1 MKKRAVAKFF
11 LIFLLAMVLVLSG
24 CSKPD
29 ERKYDTFAKCMT
41 EKGAVMYG
49 SFTCAACR
57 KQRKEFGASF
67 DLIKEIECHPR
78 GENSQTDLC
87 LKKDISKTPTW
98 MLEKNGEEVKRLV
111 GYQSF
116 ESLAELAG
124 CKFQEDITNG

>member
-1 MKKRAVAKFF
+1 M
-11 LIFLLAMVLVLSG
+11 S
-24 CSKPD
+24 D
-29 ERKYDTFAKCMT
+29 
-41 EKGAVMYG
+41 KGIVMYG

-98 MLEKNGEEVKRLV
+98 MLEKEGNEVKRLV

-116 ESLAELAG
+116 ESLAELSG
-124 CKFQEDITNG
+124 CKFQEDAING